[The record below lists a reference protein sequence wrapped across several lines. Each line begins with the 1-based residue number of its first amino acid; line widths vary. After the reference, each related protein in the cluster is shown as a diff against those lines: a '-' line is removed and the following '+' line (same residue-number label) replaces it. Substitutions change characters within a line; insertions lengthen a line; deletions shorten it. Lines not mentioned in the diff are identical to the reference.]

1 MRHAAIALA
10 VLLTACNGAPTKR
23 TELSASVWTCTTAV
37 ETGTKLGGCA
47 IGDVDPRYPGS
58 EIVAVASDGAVHVVH
73 RDGDRWVG
81 EVVFRAG
88 GEMIQCAVGNV
99 DRSTDAAEIAVCGM
113 LEGGEDDGGAGA
125 VHVLSYREDRRA
137 ASFPWFAD
145 RVLLDKA
152 LVHGVCVHDGSVLA
166 TGFSR
171 LLYRIGRS
179 DVALWETEGVLVGK
193 TPGNGKQIV
202 STDNGAVIACDDG
215 WVGRVV
221 VTADGGTVTT
231 VDVRD
236 VGRARLGAAGDW
248 IAVADDD
255 GTLSLIRDGKREA
268 VYRSPEKSKL
278 RGAVVADLDPT
289 VDGYELACAG
299 YDGQIVVLTRSEN
312 GWSPEVVGTD
322 TKKFH
327 HLTAGD
333 VDGDGAP
340 ELVAVGYSGRIL
352 VIDRR

>member
-10 VLLTACNGAPTKR
+10 VLLTACNGTPTKR
-23 TELSASVWTCTTAV
+23 TDRSAEAWTCTTAV

-47 IGDVDPRYPGS
+47 IGDVDPRYPGN

-73 RDGDRWVG
+73 REGDRWVD
-81 EVVFRAG
+81 EVVYRAS
-88 GEMIQCAVGNV
+88 GEMIQCAVGQY
-99 DRSTDAAEIAVCGM
+99 DQTPWFEIAACGM
-113 LEGGEDDGGAGA
+113 DRGGEDDGGPGA
-125 VHVLSYREDRRA
+125 VHVISYD
-137 ASFPWFAD
+137 ASASGPWRIVAETAD
-145 RVLLDKA
+145 LA
-152 LVHGVCVHDGSVLA
+152 LVHGVCFHGDAIVSV
-166 TGFSR
+166 GFSKQINR
-171 LLYRIGRS
+171 WGAS
-179 DVALWETEGVLVGK
+179 GGGDVGM
-193 TPGNGKQIV
+193 TPGNGKQVV
-202 STDNGAVIACDDG
+202 STGNGAVIACDDG
-215 WVGRVV
+215 WVGRIV
-221 VTADGGTVTT
+221 VTPDGGTVTT
-231 VDVRD
+231 VDTRD

-255 GTLSLIRDGKREA
+255 GTLSLLRDGTREA
-268 VYRSPEKSKL
+268 VYRSPAKSKL

-299 YDGQIVVLTRSEN
+299 YDGNIVVLTKGEN
-312 GWSPEVVGTD
+312 GWTPEIVGTD